1 MASTS
6 LAVNWPWWQCYMSST
21 AMYMSFVADVNLQ
34 PQITGTTFLL
44 VSRRELYYMSLPV
57 RL

>member
-1 MASTS
+1 
-6 LAVNWPWWQCYMSST
+6 MSST

-57 RL
+57 RLSIVCNVRVLYSAG